1 MDTVYNPKWVSNT
14 TKCPTLSIT
23 GTSKV
28 VYPHASGFTQGSN
41 LEGTGGF
48 LTSEEGHRGSQ
59 LHSSEE
65 RVLQQTFSGEEKIR
79 GVETCHR
86 PVSTQPVHS
95 VSTLQDG
102 NCGFHQT
109 STSKRG
115 LGNIIGFN
123 RCLLP
128 CDDSPEI
135 QKVSSV
141 LFRRENISVPGTTV
155 RSLCKSLCVFQ
166 SLKSGLEAY
175 PSPRYSGARISGRL
189 DSTFCVR
196 GSVMASQQKV
206 IVNRFRPR
214 FSPQLGQIRTD
225 PSSGFQFPRGPF
237 QPRPSL
243 SQPISRPSG
252 FVPTSND
259 KAVGC
264 QGGFSSP
271 VTFPLRTDGIYG
283 QPINS
288 RESIQEMPAMGTQGE
303 MVSEFGSVG
312 QQNCVRS
319 LVLQCRQALDRHRL
333 SEVYVSSSPSCSSAS
348 PLYRFQP
355 RGLGSSHGGTYGIR
369 VLVSSME
376 DPAHQC
382 SRDAGSMASS
392 SSLCRL
398 YQRQFNFA
406 VHRQYD
412 SGSLFE
418 STGRDPLSVSMQ
430 YGSGNYVMVCQEQ
443 GSHKGQI
450 PARETQCSGRL
461 SEQERECSSDRMVS
475 QSEGSRSSVSALGNP
490 PYRSVRY
497 SSEQEG
503 TNFCISSSRPSSSCI
518 RRPVSE
524 LEGDVG
530 IRLPSFSP
538 DSYHAEESARGRV
551 SSLSDSSSM
560 GRTGMVS
567 SASVSSGG
575 STDPAPSEEGSF
587 VSTGVQVVTPNTSDI
602 SSSRLVAM
610 QQHMEASGISRSVA
624 RRIYS
629 AKRSSTNALYDYR
642 WKSWVDWCV
651 GREVD
656 PFNPSV
662 NQFGEFLIF
671 LHNKNFSPAT
681 VKGYRS
687 AISTTLKQISKIDF
701 SCESI
706 LSDVVRSFELERP
719 RTKVH
724 FPKWDL
730 AIVLAALSNA
740 PFEPLEECGFKEL
753 TLKTVF
759 LTALASGR
767 RRSEIH
773 ALVCSDIEFS
783 EHSVTLGTFP
793 GFLAKNQL
801 PSVLASPI
809 VIPVLKGQDV
819 NTSLCPVRALRIY
832 FNRVF
837 PRRKGRKRLFIS
849 HQDSYEKE
857 ISVDSISRWIV
868 QTIKL
873 AHSANNV
880 DQVPVSVNAHE
891 VRAIA
896 SSWAWSNKVPL
907 DDVVKA
913 GFWSSE
919 NSFIR
924 FYLRD
929 TSVLASS
936 LGLIGPVVA
945 AQAVVVPATTM

>member
-175 PSPRYSGARISGRL
+175 PSPRYSGACISGRL

-333 SEVYVSSSPSCSSAS
+333 SEVYVSSSPSCSSA
-348 PLYRFQP
+348 
-355 RGLGSSHGGTYGIR
+355 
-369 VLVSSME
+369 
-376 DPAHQC
+376 
-382 SRDAGSMASS
+382 
-392 SSLCRL
+392 
-398 YQRQFNFA
+398 
-406 VHRQYD
+406 
-412 SGSLFE
+412 
-418 STGRDPLSVSMQ
+418 
-430 YGSGNYVMVCQEQ
+430 
-443 GSHKGQI
+443 
-450 PARETQCSGRL
+450 
-461 SEQERECSSDRMVS
+461 
-475 QSEGSRSSVSALGNP
+475 
-490 PYRSVRY
+490 
-497 SSEQEG
+497 
-503 TNFCISSSRPSSSCI
+503 
-518 RRPVSE
+518 
-524 LEGDVG
+524 
-530 IRLPSFSP
+530 
-538 DSYHAEESARGRV
+538 
-551 SSLSDSSSM
+551 
-560 GRTGMVS
+560 
-567 SASVSSGG
+567 
-575 STDPAPSEEGSF
+575 
-587 VSTGVQVVTPNTSDI
+587 
-602 SSSRLVAM
+602 
-610 QQHMEASGISRSVA
+610 
-624 RRIYS
+624 
-629 AKRSSTNALYDYR
+629 
-642 WKSWVDWCV
+642 
-651 GREVD
+651 
-656 PFNPSV
+656 
-662 NQFGEFLIF
+662 
-671 LHNKNFSPAT
+671 
-681 VKGYRS
+681 
-687 AISTTLKQISKIDF
+687 
-701 SCESI
+701 
-706 LSDVVRSFELERP
+706 
-719 RTKVH
+719 
-724 FPKWDL
+724 
-730 AIVLAALSNA
+730 
-740 PFEPLEECGFKEL
+740 
-753 TLKTVF
+753 
-759 LTALASGR
+759 
-767 RRSEIH
+767 
-773 ALVCSDIEFS
+773 
-783 EHSVTLGTFP
+783 
-793 GFLAKNQL
+793 
-801 PSVLASPI
+801 
-809 VIPVLKGQDV
+809 
-819 NTSLCPVRALRIY
+819 
-832 FNRVF
+832 
-837 PRRKGRKRLFIS
+837 
-849 HQDSYEKE
+849 
-857 ISVDSISRWIV
+857 
-868 QTIKL
+868 
-873 AHSANNV
+873 
-880 DQVPVSVNAHE
+880 
-891 VRAIA
+891 
-896 SSWAWSNKVPL
+896 
-907 DDVVKA
+907 
-913 GFWSSE
+913 
-919 NSFIR
+919 
-924 FYLRD
+924 
-929 TSVLASS
+929 
-936 LGLIGPVVA
+936 
-945 AQAVVVPATTM
+945 

>member
-1 MDTVYNPKWVSNT
+1 MDTVYNPKWVSNQLSVLPYLSRVPPKWCT
-14 TKCPTLSIT
+14 RMPQDSLKVQILREQVASLLQKRAIEEVNCTHPKRGFFSRLFLVKKRSGGWRPVIDLSRLNQFILCPHFKMETVDSIRLALRKGDWVTSLDLTDAYFHVMIHRRSRRYLRFSFEGKTFQFRALPFGLCVSPYVFSRVLKAVLRHIRLQGIRVHAYLDDWIQPSASEGQSWHHSRKLLST
-23 GTSKV
+23 V
-28 VYPHASGFTQGSN
+28 
-41 LEGTGGF
+41 LDLGF
-48 LTSEEGHRGSQ
+48 LPNWDKSELIPVQDFNFLGAQFNLGLALVSPSADRVASFQQAMTKLLGAKEASARQ
-59 LHSSEE
+59 LHSLLGQMESMAN
-65 RVLQQTFSGEEKIR
+65 LL
-79 GVETCHR
+79 
-86 PVSTQPVHS
+86 
-95 VSTLQDG
+95 TLG
-102 NCGFHQT
+102 RAF
-109 STSKRG
+109 K
-115 LGNIIGFN
+115 
-123 RCLLP
+123 RCLQWELKERWSQSSAQW
-128 CDDSPEI
+128 DSKI
-135 QKVSSV
+135 V
-141 LFRRENISVPGTTV
+141 LGPWFSNAV
-155 RSLCKSLCVFQ
+155 RPWTDIDF
-166 SLKSGLEAY
+166 LKSMSPLHHPVPQLHLFTDSSLEGW
-175 PSPRYSGARISGRL
+175 GAHMEEH
-189 DSTFCVR
+189 
-196 GSVMASQQKV
+196 MASGYW
-206 IVNRFRPR
+206 
-214 FSPQLGQIRTD
+214 SPAWKTQHINVLEMQ
-225 PSSGFQFPRGPF
+225 
-237 QPRPSL
+237 
-243 SQPISRPSG
+243 
-252 FVPTSND
+252 
-259 KAVGC
+259 AVW
-264 QGGFSSP
+264 
-271 VTFPLRTDGIYG
+271 L
-283 QPINS
+283 
-288 RESIQEMPAMGTQGE
+288 
-303 MVSEFGSVG
+303 
-312 QQNCVRS
+312 
-319 LVLQCRQALDRHRL
+319 
-333 SEVYVSSSPSCSSAS
+333 
-348 PLYRFQP
+348 
-355 RGLGSSHGGTYGIR
+355 
-369 VLVSSME
+369 
-376 DPAHQC
+376 
-382 SRDAGSMASS
+382 SS
-392 SSLCRL
+392 SSLCGL

-443 GSHKGQI
+443 GSHKCQI

-518 RRPVSE
+518 RRSVSE

-656 PFNPSV
+656 PFNLSV

-773 ALVCSDIEFS
+773 ALVCSDIKFS
-783 EHSVTLGTFP
+783 EHSVSLGTFP

>member
-14 TKCPTLSIT
+14 TKCPTLSVT

-41 LEGTGGF
+41 LEGTGGV

-59 LHSSEE
+59 MHSSEE

-155 RSLCKSLCVFQ
+155 WSLCKSLCVFQ

-214 FSPQLGQIRTD
+214 FSSQLGQIRTD

-243 SQPISRPSG
+243 SQPIGRPSG
-252 FVPTSND
+252 FIPTSND

-271 VTFPLRTDGIYG
+271 ITFPLRTDGIYG

-288 RESIQEMPAMGTQGE
+288 RESIQEMLAMGTQGE

-319 LVLQCRQALDRHRL
+319 LVFQCRQALDRHRL

-392 SSLCRL
+392 SSLCGL

-518 RRPVSE
+518 RRSVSE

-538 DSYHAEESARGRV
+538 DSYHAEEECLVCLIAPLWAGQAWFPLLL
-551 SSLSDSSSM
+551 SL
-560 GRTGMVS
+560 V
-567 SASVSSGG
+567 V
-575 STDPAPSEEGSF
+575 APPIQLP
-587 VSTGVQVVTPNTSDI
+587 VRRDLLCQPV
-602 SSSRLVAM
+602 SRLLHPTPQIFHLHAWLLCNNTW
-610 QQHMEASGISRSVA
+610 
-624 RRIYS
+624 RRQ
-629 AKRSSTNALYDYR
+629 A
-642 WKSWVDWCV
+642 
-651 GREVD
+651 
-656 PFNPSV
+656 
-662 NQFGEFLIF
+662 FLGQ
-671 LHNKNFSPAT
+671 LP
-681 VKGYRS
+681 
-687 AISTTLKQISKIDF
+687 D
-701 SCESI
+701 ESI
-706 LSDVVRSFELERP
+706 QQKDLPQTLSMIIDGNLGWIGVSEG
-719 RTKVH
+719 
-724 FPKWDL
+724 KW
-730 AIVLAALSNA
+730 I
-740 PFEPLEECGFKEL
+740 
-753 TLKTVF
+753 
-759 LTALASGR
+759 
-767 RRSEIH
+767 
-773 ALVCSDIEFS
+773 
-783 EHSVTLGTFP
+783 
-793 GFLAKNQL
+793 
-801 PSVLASPI
+801 PS
-809 VIPVLKGQDV
+809 
-819 NTSLCPVRALRIY
+819 
-832 FNRVF
+832 
-837 PRRKGRKRLFIS
+837 
-849 HQDSYEKE
+849 
-857 ISVDSISRWIV
+857 
-868 QTIKL
+868 
-873 AHSANNV
+873 
-880 DQVPVSVNAHE
+880 
-891 VRAIA
+891 
-896 SSWAWSNKVPL
+896 
-907 DDVVKA
+907 
-913 GFWSSE
+913 
-919 NSFIR
+919 IR
-924 FYLRD
+924 
-929 TSVLASS
+929 
-936 LGLIGPVVA
+936 
-945 AQAVVVPATTM
+945 Q

>member
-1 MDTVYNPKWVSNT
+1 MDTVYNPKWVLNT
-14 TKCPTLSIT
+14 TKCPTLSVT
-23 GTSKV
+23 GASKV

-41 LEGTGGF
+41 LEGTGGV

-175 PSPRYSGARISGRL
+175 PSQRYSGARISGRL

-206 IVNRFRPR
+206 IINRFRPR
-214 FSPQLGQIRTD
+214 IPVQDFNFLGAHFNLGLALVSPSADRVALFQQAMTKLLGAKEASARQLHSLLGQMESMANLLTLGRAFKRCLQWELKERWSQSSAQWDSKIVLGPWFPNAVRPWTDIDFLKSMSPLHHPVPQLHLFTD
-225 PSSGFQFPRGPF
+225 SSLEGWGAHMEEHMASGYWSPAWKTQHIYVLEMQAVWLALQAFADYIKGN
-237 QPRPSL
+237 SILL
-243 SQPISRPSG
+243 STDNTTVAAYLNR
-252 FVPTSND
+252 
-259 KAVGC
+259 
-264 QGGFSSP
+264 QGGTHS
-271 VTFPLRTDGIYG
+271 
-283 QPINS
+283 Q
-288 RESIQEMPAMGTQGE
+288 
-303 MVSEFGSVG
+303 
-312 QQNCVRS
+312 
-319 LVLQCRQALDRHRL
+319 
-333 SEVYVSSSPSCSSAS
+333 
-348 PLYRFQP
+348 
-355 RGLGSSHGGTYGIR
+355 
-369 VLVSSME
+369 
-376 DPAHQC
+376 
-382 SRDAGSMASS
+382 
-392 SSLCRL
+392 SLC
-398 YQRQFNFA
+398 NMA
-406 VHRQYD
+406 VEIMLWCAKNRVHI
-412 SGSLFE
+412 
-418 STGRDPLSVSMQ
+418 
-430 YGSGNYVMVCQEQ
+430 
-443 GSHKGQI
+443 K
-450 PARETQCSGRL
+450 ARYLPGRL
-461 SEQERECSSDRMVS
+461 NALADCL
-475 QSEGSRSSVSALGNP
+475 SRKGNVVQTEWSLNQRVADLVFQLWGTP
-490 PYRSVRY
+490 RY

-518 RRPVSE
+518 RRSVSE

-551 SSLSDSSSM
+551 PSLSDSSSM

-567 SASVSSGG
+567 SAPVSSGG

-706 LSDVVRSFELERP
+706 LSDVVRSFELEHP

-773 ALVCSDIEFS
+773 ALVCSDIEF
-783 EHSVTLGTFP
+783 
-793 GFLAKNQL
+793 
-801 PSVLASPI
+801 
-809 VIPVLKGQDV
+809 
-819 NTSLCPVRALRIY
+819 
-832 FNRVF
+832 
-837 PRRKGRKRLFIS
+837 
-849 HQDSYEKE
+849 
-857 ISVDSISRWIV
+857 
-868 QTIKL
+868 
-873 AHSANNV
+873 
-880 DQVPVSVNAHE
+880 
-891 VRAIA
+891 
-896 SSWAWSNKVPL
+896 
-907 DDVVKA
+907 
-913 GFWSSE
+913 
-919 NSFIR
+919 
-924 FYLRD
+924 
-929 TSVLASS
+929 
-936 LGLIGPVVA
+936 
-945 AQAVVVPATTM
+945 